1 MRPRKRILLYCED
14 EQRASELAFVVNNC
28 YDLKVAKCESVEQ
41 FRHMLPQISWE
52 LVVVVYEASIERTE
66 DICLRARR
74 GADCPVLVL
83 RWPVRVYMPVLASLA
98 LPGTVSMEGV
108 LDAMRNLS
116 KRHRGPKKG
125 TKRVQPVAV
134 VLQISA

>member
-28 YDLKVAKCESVEQ
+28 YDLKAAKCESVEQ

-52 LVVVVYEASIERTE
+52 LVVVVHGPSIERTE

-74 GADCPVLVL
+74 GADCPVMVL
-83 RWPVRVYMPVLASLA
+83 RWPAGIMSPLSASLA
-98 LPGTVSMEGV
+98 LPSAVSMEGV

-116 KRHRGPKKG
+116 KRKRGPKKG
-125 TKRVQPVAV
+125 TKRVQPVSICA
-134 VLQISA
+134 LSA